1 MIGDG
6 PTLRTMSDTITFRHV
21 IDSEAALREL
31 YRLPHAFV
39 TGKVK
44 GDLDPGSIAFIGRS
58 PFVLVGTQGPD
69 GLDVSPRGGAPGFVK
84 VLGPNTLA
92 IPDLS
97 GNNLLDTLT
106 NVVRDGRVGLL
117 FTVPGKDETL
127 RVNGRALVVT
137 DDDVLDR
144 FVDDVRRPKAA
155 IAVAGRPGASSIA
168 RRRSGGATCGS
179 RRHGRRSPTPRTAP
193 ISSCASRSA
202 VTSAPTRSDRR
213 WRTAT
218 YRTWPPSAR
227 RAEARRRAREARPAL
242 GAAAAAS

>member
-155 IAVAGRPGASSIA
+155 IAVHGRPGLHPLREGVPAEQPLAAGDLGGA
-168 RRRSGGATCGS
+168 RRRP
-179 RRHGRRSPTPRTAP
+179 GRRRYPRVP
-193 ISSCASRSA
+193 
-202 VTSAPTRSDRR
+202 V
-213 WRTAT
+213 
-218 YRTWPPSAR
+218 AR
-227 RAEARRRAREARPAL
+227 R
-242 GAAAAAS
+242 